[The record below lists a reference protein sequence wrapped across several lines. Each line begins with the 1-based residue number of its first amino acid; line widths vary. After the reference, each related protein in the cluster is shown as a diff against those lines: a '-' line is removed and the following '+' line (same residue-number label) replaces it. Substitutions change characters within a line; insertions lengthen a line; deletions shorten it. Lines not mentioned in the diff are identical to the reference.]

1 MRDFVEE
8 TPQSPGVTEP
18 SEQELLQMLE
28 AREQQQASGWK
39 HLNKT
44 FTKLVLIGLA
54 SAAVVIMAVPAT
66 RDVVVSLVREV
77 PKALSEPV
85 AAPVPLNAPSTPPD
99 QAMIDRAAA
108 IAGKANGGNGLDK
121 HDVEFGMELL
131 NFMQTPP
138 HPQAQ
143 APAATPAT
151 PPVPAPSPAAGNAEG
166 K

>member
-1 MRDFVEE
+1 
-8 TPQSPGVTEP
+8 
-18 SEQELLQMLE
+18 MLE

-54 SAAVVIMAVPAT
+54 SAAVVILAVPAT

-108 IAGKANGGNGLDK
+108 IAAKANGGNGLDK
-121 HDVEFGMELL
+121 HDVEFGMQLL

-138 HPQAQ
+138 RPQ
-143 APAATPAT
+143 APAPVPT
-151 PPVPAPSPAAGNAEG
+151 PPPAPAAGSAEG